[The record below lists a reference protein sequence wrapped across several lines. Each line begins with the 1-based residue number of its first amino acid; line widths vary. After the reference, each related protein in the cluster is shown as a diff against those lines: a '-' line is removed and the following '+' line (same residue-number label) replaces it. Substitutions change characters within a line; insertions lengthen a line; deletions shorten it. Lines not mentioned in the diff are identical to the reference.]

1 LPAGQTTIVSLTD
14 ASTPELDVQNPKLW
28 WPNGYGDPNL
38 YTCHLVFKSSGV
50 VSDVKD
56 MTFGIRK
63 YSYNTYNDTLHFFIN
78 GVRVF
83 PKGGSWG
90 MAEFM
95 LRCNAKDYDTKV
107 RFHRDLNFNMIR
119 NWMGSTPDDAFYAA
133 CDKYGIMVWD
143 EFWLNSS
150 GYNPT
155 VKDPVVF
162 NANAIEKIKMF
173 RNHPCIALWCGDNEG
188 YPAPPLSDDLRSDV
202 SIYDGND
209 RPFQPNSHAGN
220 LSGSGPWNLKSLKQ
234 YFTGVQ
240 GFGGNSAQFGTRSEI
255 GIATV
260 PSYDSL
266 IKFIPKAD
274 LWPQDDMWNK
284 HFFIGTAGNA
294 YPQDYDAAINHQFGP
309 SANAQEFC
317 EKAQL
322 VNLQTMKAMFEG
334 WLDHSDN
341 DSAAILIWMS
351 QSAFPSLVW
360 QTYDYYYD
368 TNGSYWGAKTA
379 CEPVHIYWNENDD
392 RIRVVNTSGRD
403 MNDLTAEACI
413 YNMDGTKKYDRT
425 VKVNSSAI
433 RLATCF
439 TLQYPSGLSAVHFI
453 KLRLTNSSGQV
464 ISNNFYWRGN
474 KYLEF
479 KALDTI
485 PHVNLKVV
493 ENKPVVTG
501 DSETISVD
509 VTNPAT
515 SKVVAV
521 AIRPKLVNAATGL
534 QILPVFM
541 NDGYFSLVP
550 GETKHVTIN
559 FDKSLVAGVKT
570 KLIVECWNN
579 QDRPVPSGPLNDIAY
594 ERPVTV
600 SSTSD
605 DSMDPEDMVDGDL
618 NTRWSSAWQVDPQ
631 WVTIDLGK
639 TQQIGH
645 VRLVWERAFAKS
657 YDIKVSNDQ
666 SNWTTIYHTD
676 AGAGGTE
683 DISNLQGAGRYI
695 RLNCTARANP
705 RFGYSLY
712 EIEVY
717 TPSAPSPVSVP
728 VAGV

>member
-1 LPAGQTTIVSLTD
+1 
-14 ASTPELDVQNPKLW
+14 
-28 WPNGYGDPNL
+28 
-38 YTCHLVFKSSGV
+38 
-50 VSDVKD
+50 
-56 MTFGIRK
+56 
-63 YSYNTYNDTLHFFIN
+63 
-78 GVRVF
+78 
-83 PKGGSWG
+83 
-90 MAEFM
+90 
-95 LRCNAKDYDTKV
+95 
-107 RFHRDLNFNMIR
+107 
-119 NWMGSTPDDAFYAA
+119 
-133 CDKYGIMVWD
+133 
-143 EFWLNSS
+143 
-150 GYNPT
+150 
-155 VKDPVVF
+155 
-162 NANAIEKIKMF
+162 
-173 RNHPCIALWCGDNEG
+173 
-188 YPAPPLSDDLRSDV
+188 
-202 SIYDGND
+202 
-209 RPFQPNSHAGN
+209 
-220 LSGSGPWNLKSLKQ
+220 
-234 YFTGVQ
+234 
-240 GFGGNSAQFGTRSEI
+240 
-255 GIATV
+255 
-260 PSYDSL
+260 
-266 IKFIPKAD
+266 
-274 LWPQDDMWNK
+274 
-284 HFFIGTAGNA
+284 
-294 YPQDYDAAINHQFGP
+294 
-309 SANAQEFC
+309 
-317 EKAQL
+317 
-322 VNLQTMKAMFEG
+322 
-334 WLDHSDN
+334 
-341 DSAAILIWMS
+341 
-351 QSAFPSLVW
+351 
-360 QTYDYYYD
+360 
-368 TNGSYWGAKTA
+368 
-379 CEPVHIYWNENDD
+379 
-392 RIRVVNTSGRD
+392 
-403 MNDLTAEACI
+403 
-413 YNMDGTKKYDRT
+413 
-425 VKVNSSAI
+425 
-433 RLATCF
+433 
-439 TLQYPSGLSAVHFI
+439 LSAVHFI